1 LLSYGFELPE
11 DFDYKAYNSF
21 LSKYTPVLSRRKKKW
36 EALRTKSGR
45 IPSTGRKIKRFIR
58 KGIPRDFRAEVWMSV
73 SGAEWKMIDKPDYYE
88 EMLKKP
94 NDPDVLQRI
103 ELDILRTFPEN
114 SHFQEGGNG
123 QLTVHLKN
131 VLAAY
136 ANHQTNIGY
145 CQGINFIA
153 GMLLLVTGSEVQ
165 SFWLLDSLLGN
176 KVPSTYYTA
185 GMTGLEVDHFVL
197 QTLLQSVP
205 WNGLLLLSV
214 RCCYCACRKRTP
226 RFLERLKQLNIDI
239 QVMTSRWFICLFVDA
254 LPVET
259 LFRVWD
265 CLFLE
270 GDKILFRV
278 AVTLIMQYEETL
290 LSQSSF
296 IQFMKAFKDI
306 AKGYNVV
313 DCHRFIKDVFTI
325 PGSFPHRQIAQ
336 ARAAGRSQA
345 ANR

>member
-1 LLSYGFELPE
+1 
-11 DFDYKAYNSF
+11 
-21 LSKYTPVLSRRKKKW
+21 
-36 EALRTKSGR
+36 
-45 IPSTGRKIKRFIR
+45 
-58 KGIPRDFRAEVWMSV
+58 
-73 SGAEWKMIDKPDYYE
+73 
-88 EMLKKP
+88 
-94 NDPDVLQRI
+94 
-103 ELDILRTFPEN
+103 
-114 SHFQEGGNG
+114 
-123 QLTVHLKN
+123 
-131 VLAAY
+131 
-136 ANHQTNIGY
+136 
-145 CQGINFIA
+145 
-153 GMLLLVTGSEVQ
+153 MLLLVTGSEVQ

-176 KVPSTYYTA
+176 KVPSSMPIMLCLCKQYRALTLFHLAYYTA

-296 IQFMKAFKDI
+296 IQFMKAFKVR
-306 AKGYNVV
+306 N
-313 DCHRFIKDVFTI
+313 
-325 PGSFPHRQIAQ
+325 RQK
-336 ARAAGRSQA
+336 
-345 ANR
+345 

>member
-1 LLSYGFELPE
+1 
-11 DFDYKAYNSF
+11 
-21 LSKYTPVLSRRKKKW
+21 
-36 EALRTKSGR
+36 
-45 IPSTGRKIKRFIR
+45 
-58 KGIPRDFRAEVWMSV
+58 MSV

-296 IQFMKAFKDI
+296 IQFMKAFKNI
-306 AKGYNVV
+306 
-313 DCHRFIKDVFTI
+313 F
-325 PGSFPHRQIAQ
+325 
-336 ARAAGRSQA
+336 
-345 ANR
+345 